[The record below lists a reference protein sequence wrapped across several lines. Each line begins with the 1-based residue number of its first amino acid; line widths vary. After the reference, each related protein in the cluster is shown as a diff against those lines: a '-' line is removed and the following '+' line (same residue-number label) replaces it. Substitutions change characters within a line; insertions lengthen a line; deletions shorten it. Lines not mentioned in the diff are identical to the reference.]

1 MPAVS
6 DQNATGNSIVSKK
19 TSFDSP
25 TKHMIIHRRTW
36 GGLEWSERVTLV
48 NTVDSGADGSV
59 FMDAGECVNV
69 PLCLGVFASLAMAS
83 RFDFNS
89 F

>member
-1 MPAVS
+1 
-6 DQNATGNSIVSKK
+6 
-19 TSFDSP
+19 
-25 TKHMIIHRRTW
+25 
-36 GGLEWSERVTLV
+36 V